1 MSAFPER
8 VSLGRSGLQVSKLG
22 LGSSFGAPTR
32 SYLEA
37 FERGVNYFYWG
48 SIRRSLMG
56 DAIQEIARHSRE
68 KLVVVLQ
75 SYSRSAGFMNF
86 SVERAIRRLGID
98 YGDVLLLG
106 WHNKPISP
114 RILDEAQELLRRGR
128 IRAIAISSH
137 RRPFFSTLLD
147 RDAISIWHVRYN
159 AVHRGAEREV
169 FPQVSAQPPERRP
182 GVVSYTNTRW
192 GHLCDPKRMPAGEV
206 TPNGTDC
213 YRFSLSHPAVDMCI
227 AGANDEEQ
235 MKQALDALSRG
246 PMDEGELA
254 WMRRVGDH
262 IYGGDRAS
270 GFRDA
275 V

>member
-1 MSAFPER
+1 MSAFSER

-98 YGDVLLLG
+98 
-106 WHNKPISP
+106 
-114 RILDEAQELLRRGR
+114 
-128 IRAIAISSH
+128 
-137 RRPFFSTLLD
+137 
-147 RDAISIWHVRYN
+147 
-159 AVHRGAEREV
+159 
-169 FPQVSAQPPERRP
+169 
-182 GVVSYTNTRW
+182 
-192 GHLCDPKRMPAGEV
+192 
-206 TPNGTDC
+206 
-213 YRFSLSHPAVDMCI
+213 
-227 AGANDEEQ
+227 
-235 MKQALDALSRG
+235 
-246 PMDEGELA
+246 
-254 WMRRVGDH
+254 
-262 IYGGDRAS
+262 
-270 GFRDA
+270 
-275 V
+275 